1 MIEIQKIKSVTSRT
15 DTHLVCLSIG
25 KKIVKGIVLLP
36 ENKLMLYGVLRGDS
50 LEEVVND
57 VDHFRSKKWRCFIM
71 QTLITLQG
79 DLHTDFRDPIPA
91 RT

>member
-1 MIEIQKIKSVTSRT
+1 MMEIQKIKSATSIT

-36 ENKLMLYGVLRGDS
+36 ENKLTLHGVLRGDS
-50 LEEVVND
+50 LEEVVKD
-57 VDHFRSKKWRCFIM
+57 VDHFSCKGWRYFIM

-79 DLHTDFRDPIPA
+79 DPHTDFRELIPS
-91 RT
+91 